1 MCGIAGFI
9 SHGTSAFEHIA
20 TRMADQISH
29 RGPDGAGVWFDAE
42 AGVALAH
49 RRLAILDLSDAGR
62 QPMLSADGRFVLVFN
77 GEIYNHLELRRTI
90 NAAGWRFG
98 WRGHSDTET
107 LLAALQLWGLEGA
120 LPRLN
125 GMFAFAVWD
134 NVRRVLSL
142 ARDRLGEKPL
152 FYGRSGNSFLFS
164 SELKSMA
171 AHPDWSGRV
180 DRDVVATYL
189 RHAYVPDPLCIYEG
203 VAKLPPAHWVEVES
217 GIAKKPVPYWSLK
230 DAVNSPRRTEPTS
243 QVIEQLECLLLD
255 AIGMRMEA
263 DVPLGAFLSGG
274 IDSSVVVAMMQAQS
288 HKPIKTFTIGFDVP
302 GFNEAE
308 HAKAIAAHLGTDH
321 TELYVSPQDALDVV
335 PLLPEF
341 WDEPFADSSQIPT
354 YLLSKMTRESVTVS
368 LSGDGGDELFCG
380 YNRYGQG
387 FNLYRG
393 LRRLPAPVRKILAA
407 ILSHAPSH
415 AIDQVM
421 QNMPKRF
428 QYPALGDRLRKLGDV
443 LSHSEGKAYY
453 RSLVSQFQA
462 PDSLLLGATE
472 AGTLLSRAEDW
483 PELED
488 FREVMMYLDTLTY
501 LPGDILTKVDRAS
514 MAVSLEARVPMLD
527 HRVVEYAWSLPCD
540 IKNRQ
545 GRMKWPLREVL
556 ARHVPRELFERPKM
570 GFGIPIEHWLGGPLR
585 DWAETLLSEDAL
597 NRGGYFDTRLVRTLW
612 DEHQTGKRRWHHQ
625 LWTVLMFQAWLE
637 SNSRVI

>member
-98 WRGHSDTET
+98 WKGHSDTET

-164 SELKSMA
+164 SELKSMT
-171 AHPDWSGRV
+171 AHPEWSGRV

-203 VAKLPPAHWVEVES
+203 IAKLPPAHWVEVES
-217 GIAKKPVPYWSLK
+217 GIAKSPVPYWSLK
-230 DAVNSPRRTEPTS
+230 EAVNLPRRTEPTP
-243 QVIEQLECLLLD
+243 QVIEELESLLLD
-255 AIGMRMEA
+255 AVSMRMEA

-393 LRRLPAPVRKILAA
+393 LRRLPAPVRKIFAA
-407 ILSHAPSH
+407 LLSHAPSH
-415 AIDQVM
+415 AIDRVM

-527 HRVVEYAWSLPCD
+527 HRVVEYAWRLPCD

-545 GRMKWPLREVL
+545 GLMKWPLREVL

-612 DEHQTGKRRWHHQ
+612 NEHQTGKRRWHHQ